1 MRLLSPAAETGRG
14 RRSGE
19 AQPIVHAIR
28 IGITADD
35 LTGAADSAAA
45 FARRGRPVPVS
56 LTRDPQET
64 EGRHAFAVTTDSR
77 ASDPEEVYRLVGES
91 VASLQ
96 AAGAN
101 LIYKKVDSNLRGNV
115 AAELAALGDALARPI
130 LLAPAF
136 PARGRTTV
144 EGVVLVDGVP
154 VAETEMGSDAEAPV
168 RHSDIVRMMEAEG
181 GKLRASRCA
190 LAEVRSGAAA
200 VEARLR
206 EAEVLV
212 VDAETEA
219 DLEGIAEAALAMSPR
234 PVVGGSAGL
243 AAALARKAFGI
254 PEPGER
260 RTSRVGP
267 ILAVLA
273 SSSKRLAEQI
283 DHAARQPAVETI
295 AFPCD
300 RLSREESLVP
310 ELTRAMGLAA
320 EALADGKDAV
330 VYAVGPLPAVARPV
344 ELVVEHL
351 AHLAFVVAKKGRP
364 RGLLVGGG
372 ATAQGVLEAL
382 GTRAVE
388 VEEEP
393 LTGTAGGVTVGGP
406 YGGLPVALKPGAA
419 GGEEAIVE
427 LLSYLGRRAAA
438 PGTGA

>member
-1 MRLLSPAAETGRG
+1 M
-14 RRSGE
+14 
-19 AQPIVHAIR
+19 HAIR

-45 FARRGRPVPVS
+45 FARPGRPVPVS
-56 LTRDPQET
+56 LTSDAQET

-77 ASDPEEVYRLVGES
+77 ACDPEEVYRLVSES

-96 AAGAN
+96 AAGAD

-115 AAELAALGDALARPI
+115 AVELAALRDALARPI
-130 LLAPAF
+130 LFAPAF

-154 VAETEMGSDAEAPV
+154 VAETEMGSDPEAPV
-168 RHSDIVRMMEAEG
+168 RHSDLVRMIEAEG
-181 GKLRASRCA
+181 GKLRASRCP
-190 LAEVRSGAAA
+190 LTEVRGGA

-206 EAEVLV
+206 GADVLV

-219 DLEGIAEAALAMSPR
+219 DLERIAQAALAMSPR
-234 PVVGGSAGL
+234 PAVAGSAGL
-243 AAALARKAFGI
+243 AAAMARKAFGI

-260 RTSRVGP
+260 PARRVGP

-283 DHAARQPAVETI
+283 DHAAGQSAVEMI

-310 ELTRAMGLAA
+310 ELTQAMGLAV

-330 VYAVGPLPAVARPV
+330 VYAVGPLPAVERPV

-351 AHLAFVVAKKGRP
+351 AHLAFVVVKKGRP

-372 ATAQGVLEAL
+372 ATAQAVLEAL

-393 LTGTAGGVTVGGP
+393 LTGTAGGVTVGGH
-406 YGGLPVALKPGAA
+406 YGGHPVALKPGAA

-438 PGTGA
+438 PGEGV